1 MSSTGLTIFTPTRM
15 PVVLQY
21 RMFVPDFRFTYK
33 QKDMHTVK
41 KHTNIML
48 SLRTQAESDAYC
60 VGVPF
65 SVVSDF
71 NPLLVISLGHFLALF
86 VLDLNTKHTQKNM
99 FSEQPVVY
107 IELLNR
113 MSFGQNLRTEDI
125 LNI

>member
-1 MSSTGLTIFTPTRM
+1 
-15 PVVLQY
+15 
-21 RMFVPDFRFTYK
+21 
-33 QKDMHTVK
+33 MHTVK

-86 VLDLNTKHTQKNM
+86 VLDLNTKHTKKHVFRTNWGIYGAVEQNELWTEPADGGYFEHLMLQKHTI
-99 FSEQPVVY
+99 SSKCP
-107 IELLNR
+107 I
-113 MSFGQNLRTEDI
+113 
-125 LNI
+125 